1 MDIAT
6 IVSIA
11 LFVLGGVFS
20 VIGYLLRQ
28 KDVEQGEQIK
38 MLFQRNDERQ
48 KQMQDLEVRMASHY
62 YPKDELDR
70 KFDKLEGTLAEG
82 VRRIGAKIDEFGR
95 ALMKHI
101 IDEDGRK

>member
-1 MDIAT
+1 MDLAS

-11 LFVLGGVFS
+11 IFVLGGVFS

-38 MLFQRNDERQ
+38 MLFQKCDDHQRAR
-48 KQMQDLEVRMASHY
+48 QDLEVRMAQHY

-70 KFDKLEGTLAEG
+70 KLDKLEGTLYNG
-82 VRRIGAKIDEFGR
+82 IQMIGHKIDEFGK
-95 ALMKHI
+95 ALMQHI
-101 IDEDGRK
+101 MDEDGK

>member
-1 MDIAT
+1 MDIGT

-11 LFVLGGVFS
+11 IFVLGGVFS

-48 KQMQDLEVRMASHY
+48 RQMQELEVRMASHY

-70 KFDKLEGTLAEG
+70 KFDKLENTLSDG
-82 VRRIGAKIDEFGR
+82 FNTMVSKIDEFGR
-95 ALMKHI
+95 ALMQHI
-101 IDEDGRK
+101 MREDGK